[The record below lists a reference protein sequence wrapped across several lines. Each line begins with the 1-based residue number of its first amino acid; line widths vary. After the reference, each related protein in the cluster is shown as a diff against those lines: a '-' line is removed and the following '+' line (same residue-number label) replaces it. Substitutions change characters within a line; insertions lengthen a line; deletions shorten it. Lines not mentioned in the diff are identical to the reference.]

1 MEYSFKT
8 NRIYMADIKVIP
20 VYKKKDITKFVK
32 FHNDLY
38 ADCPYAVPELYM
50 DQYNTLGEKNAA
62 RDFCD
67 AQLFLAYRDDKIVGR
82 VVAIINRK
90 ANETWN
96 RKCVRFG
103 WIDFIDDDEVSKA
116 LLDTVEQWGK
126 ERGMD
131 EIQGPLGFTDM
142 DPEGMLYEGQEELG
156 TMVTIYN
163 YKYYIDHMERH
174 GYEKDADWIEWR
186 LIVPRETGVPERLL
200 KVSSIV
206 EKKYGAQ
213 IVKFKK
219 AKQIAKTYGREIF
232 DVINAAFAPLFGY
245 SELTD
250 RQKDQYVK
258 MYLSIVDP
266 KLVSTIAD
274 KDGKL
279 IGVGICMPS
288 LSEALQ
294 KCKGKLFPFGWF
306 HLLKALKWKHANH
319 LEMLLIAV
327 RPEWQSK
334 GVNAL
339 FFKDLLP
346 YFISEGYE
354 WCETSVE
361 LERNSKVQSQ
371 WIYFDGRIHKRRRC
385 WKKSI
390 K

>member
-1 MEYSFKT
+1 M
-8 NRIYMADIKVIP
+8 
-20 VYKKKDITKFVK
+20 
-32 FHNDLY
+32 
-38 ADCPYAVPELYM
+38 
-50 DQYNTLGEKNAA
+50 
-62 RDFCD
+62 
-67 AQLFLAYRDDKIVGR
+67 
-82 VVAIINRK
+82 
-90 ANETWN
+90 
-96 RKCVRFG
+96 
-103 WIDFIDDDEVSKA
+103 
-116 LLDTVEQWGK
+116 
-126 ERGMD
+126 
-131 EIQGPLGFTDM
+131 
-142 DPEGMLYEGQEELG
+142 
-156 TMVTIYN
+156 
-163 YKYYIDHMERH
+163 
-174 GYEKDADWIEWR
+174 
-186 LIVPRETGVPERLL
+186 
-200 KVSSIV
+200 
-206 EKKYGAQ
+206 
-213 IVKFKK
+213 KFKK
-219 AKQIAKTYGREIF
+219 AKQIAKAYGREIF

-294 KCKGKLFPFGWF
+294 KCKGKLFPFGWY

>member
-1 MEYSFKT
+1 MSEIIVKP
-8 NRIYMADIKVIP
+8 IE
-20 VYKKKDITKFVK
+20 KKRDITKFVK
-32 FHNDLY
+32 FRNELY
-38 ADCPYAVPELYM
+38 ADCKNAIPELYM
-50 DQYNTLGEKNAA
+50 DMHNTLGPKNAA
-62 RDFCD
+62 REFCD
-67 AQLFLAYRDDKIVGR
+67 AQLFLAYKDEKIVGR
-82 VVAIINRK
+82 VVAIINNK
-90 ANETWN
+90 ANDTWK

-103 WIDFIDDDEVSKA
+103 WIDFIDDKEVSKA
-116 LLDTVEQWGK
+116 LLDTVEAWGK
-126 ERGMD
+126 ERGMV

-142 DPEGMLYEGQEELG
+142 DPEGMLYEGQDELG

-163 YKYYIDHMERH
+163 YKYYIDHMNAL

-186 LIVPRETGVPERLL
+186 LEIPRETGVPERLL
-200 KVSSIV
+200 KVANLA
-206 EKKYGAQ
+206 EERYGVQ

-219 AKQIAKTYGREIF
+219 AKDIAKRYGREIF

-245 SELTD
+245 SELSD
-250 RQKDQYVK
+250 KQKDQYVK
-258 MYLSIVDP
+258 MYLGIVDP

-274 KDGKL
+274 KDGNL
-279 IGVGICMPS
+279 IGTGICMPS

-294 KCKGKLFPFGWF
+294 KCKGKLFPFGWY
-306 HLLKALKWKHANH
+306 HILKALKWKHSNH

-346 YFISEGYE
+346 FFISEGYD

-361 LERNSKVQSQ
+361 LEQNSRVQNQ
-371 WIYFDGRIHKRRRC
+371 WKYFEGRIHKRRRC
-385 WKKSI
+385 WRKEI

>member
-1 MEYSFKT
+1 MSE
-8 NRIYMADIKVIP
+8 IIIKP
-20 VYKKKDITKFVK
+20 VSGRSAINKFVK

-38 ADCPYAVPELYM
+38 SGCKYAVPEIYM
-50 DQYNTLGEKNAA
+50 DQQNTLGPKNAA
-62 RDFCD
+62 LDFCES
-67 AQLFLAYRDDKIVGR
+67 QLFMAFKDGKAVGR
-82 VVAIINRK
+82 VAAIINNK
-90 ANETWN
+90 ANETWK

-103 WIDFIDDDEVSKA
+103 WIDFIDDTDVSKA
-116 LLDTVEQWGK
+116 LLDTVEKWGK
-126 ERGMD
+126 DRGME

-163 YKYYIDHMERH
+163 YKYYMDHMSKL

-186 LIVPRETGVPERLL
+186 LEIPRETGVPERLL
-200 KVSSIV
+200 KVAKLA
-206 EKKYGAQ
+206 EDRYGVQ

-219 AKQIAKTYGREIF
+219 AKDIAKRYGKDIF

-250 RQKDQYVK
+250 RQKEQYVK
-258 MYLSIVDP
+258 MYLGIVDP

-274 KDGKL
+274 KDGNL
-279 IGVGICMPS
+279 IGTGICMPS

-294 KCKGKLFPFGWF
+294 KCKGKLFPMGWY
-306 HLLKALKWKHANH
+306 HMLKALKWKHANH

-346 YFISEGYE
+346 YFISEGYD

-361 LERNSKVQSQ
+361 LEQNSKVQTQ
-371 WIYFDGRIHKRRRC
+371 WRFFEGRIHKRRRC
-385 WKKSI
+385 WKKTL